1 MTEREKLIAGELYRS
16 DDPELIE
23 ERRNC
28 RQVLHEYNHIQSR
41 SGRQKLIRAL
51 FGGVGNKIDIVP
63 PFYCDYGYSIYVGEN
78 FYCNTGT
85 VFLDGAP
92 ITIGDNV
99 FIGPRVQ
106 IYTATHPLDADT
118 RNSGLEQ
125 SIPIVIGNNVWI
137 GGGAIICPGVTIDD
151 NAIIGAGAVVT
162 KDVPTFAVMGG
173 NPAEILKYTT

>member
-1 MTEREKLIAGELYRS
+1 MTEKEKLIAGELYLS
-16 DDPELIE
+16 EDPELSE
-23 ERRNC
+23 DRYLC
-28 RQVLHEYNHIQSR
+28 RQTLHEYNHIQSS

-51 FGGVGNKIDIVP
+51 FGGVGKEISVVP

-78 FYCNTGT
+78 FYCNTGV

-106 IYTATHPLDADT
+106 IYTATHPLDAKT
-118 RNSGLEQ
+118 RNSGVEQ

-137 GGGAIICPGVTIDD
+137 GGGAIICPGTSIGD

-162 KDVPTFAVMGG
+162 KTVPEFAVVAG
-173 NPAEILKYTT
+173 NPAQIIKYTS